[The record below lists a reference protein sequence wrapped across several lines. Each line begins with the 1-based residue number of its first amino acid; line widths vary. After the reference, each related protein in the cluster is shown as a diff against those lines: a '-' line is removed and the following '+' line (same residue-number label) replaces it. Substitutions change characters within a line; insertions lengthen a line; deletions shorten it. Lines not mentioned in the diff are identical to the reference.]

1 MNNRSKAR
9 TATLQA
15 LYQWQLTGQQDIS
28 TIDIEFIT
36 HQGLRGMDQAY
47 FQKLLKGVAQHQHE
61 LDECIGPFL
70 DRPINEVDPVEW
82 TILRIGVFE
91 FLFCAD
97 IPYRVV
103 LNEAIE
109 LAKCFGAEHGHRY
122 INGILDKVARK
133 VRAREFQAKAHR
145 RALQTHQ

>member
-1 MNNRSKAR
+1 MSNNRSKAR

-28 TIDIEFIT
+28 TIDIELIT

-61 LDECIGPFL
+61 LDECISPFL

-103 LNEAIE
+103 LS
-109 LAKCFGAEHGHRY
+109 
-122 INGILDKVARK
+122 
-133 VRAREFQAKAHR
+133 
-145 RALQTHQ
+145 